1 MAGYFITENGL
12 MDLSTGSLVDA
23 TDEELQPG
31 ETEAEP
37 GQVEESPEEPVEEQP
52 ETDQVEPSEE
62 DVEEDAKEK
71 AAKEEI
77 RQFIRWIRKSPS
89 RSFEFVA
96 LSASYAQTLNKFV
109 EARDFDSA
117 RWYAER
123 YL

>member
-1 MAGYFITENGL
+1 

-23 TDEELQPG
+23 TDEEIQPG
-31 ETEAEP
+31 EVGEVAPE
-37 GQVEESPEEPVEEQP
+37 VEEEPEEEKP
-52 ETDQVEPSEE
+52 ETDQVESEE
-62 DVEEDAKEK
+62 PEELEESEEELEEDDEEDLKEK
-71 AAKEEI
+71 AAQEEI
-77 RQFIRWIRKSPS
+77 RQFIRWVRKSPS

-96 LSASYAQTLNKFV
+96 LSASYAKTLNKFV